1 MKIKTWKAKTKN
13 VKIEKKKNVYIVT
26 NNSQVEAKLYAF
38 NIIKC
43 KKQHVNVSFNAKIIS
58 GAGAILKLVN
68 RNKVCRMDIII
79 NSESSSTEVMN
90 GFLLPVLVVKP
101 NTTIEI
107 ESVEISLSSKP
118 LYTYDKYMGK
128 KKILLITPSYPSPDN
143 LYACGFVHSR
153 VKEYIKQGLDVEVA
167 CVYEYNSMSSYEI
180 EGVRVYRTNY
190 EQLRSI
196 LMCRKY
202 DAILVH
208 FFDERYGYY
217 LDTSYLKDTPIFL
230 WNHGADILYWNYK
243 EFYTPYFSDQY
254 ILPNDLEQNYKKRDE
269 YVSSFAGKENVYWI
283 FVSESEKKEDEI
295 INNLKFK
302 NSVVIPNIINQDIFS
317 YTPKDEN
324 LRKNIFM
331 VRRFD
336 NTKKYAIDIAI
347 LTILELSRRPFFYD
361 LNFYLCGEGD
371 FHSQLVEPVRKFSNV
386 HIVKNFLSHEQIKQ
400 YHDKCGIGLFPTR
413 NDTQGVSALEAASSG
428 LAVVTSDLEVIHEF
442 FDVSLNTICP
452 VEDIKAYA
460 DVIERLYYN
469 PDEFK
474 KISKQMNIYTAEKC
488 GKENTINKEIEYI
501 KENIIY
507 VDDMIR
513 PVTKVA
519 EKPIV
524 TIAIPSYNAEKFLNK
539 CIPSLLKSEY
549 AYLTE
554 ILIINDGSKDA
565 TATIGKMY
573 EKLTTVN
580 GKSIV
585 KLIDKENG
593 GHGSG
598 INKGI
603 ELARGK
609 YFKVIDADDW
619 VDEDQYNELLKRLI
633 DEDADLILTDYCEAR
648 SFEDKLHKV
657 EYYKNLTPGTVYHLD
672 DICTGSYGFPEWG
685 PTLPTST
692 YKTECLRKADFKLLE
707 KTFYVDMTYNAYS
720 IIYIDT
726 VKRYDLNVYRYYI
739 GNAGQS
745 VSEEGMKR
753 NYKHHENVIIELM
766 KIVTSDDRLSDSKR
780 EYVLRKLLLPMV
792 YVQYYINLDLFHSR
806 KKFMIFEKRIK
817 DFPQLLVHHEF
828 NIRNTKFHRYT
839 RGIFVEINP
848 LLRRTAN
855 RVRWGIL
862 KVKKMI
868 GSIVRMLLRRVK

>member
-1 MKIKTWKAKTKN
+1 MKIKTWKAKTKD
-13 VKIEKKKNVYIVT
+13 VSIRKNKDTYIIT
-26 NNSQVEAKLYAF
+26 NNSQAEAKLYAF
-38 NIIKC
+38 HIIKC
-43 KKQHVNVSFNAKIIS
+43 KKQHVNVSFKAKTINGS
-58 GAGAILKLVN
+58 GAILKLVN
-68 RNKVCRMDIII
+68 RNRICRMDIIL
-79 NSESSSTEVMN
+79 NSESSSTESMN
-90 GFLLPVLVVKP
+90 GYLLPVLVIKP

-107 ESVEISLSSKP
+107 ESVEISLSKKP
-118 LYTYDKYMGK
+118 LYTYDKYMGQK
-128 KKILLITPSYPSPDN
+128 SILLITPSYPSPDN
-143 LYACGFVHSR
+143 LYACGFVHAR
-153 VKEYIKQGLDVEVA
+153 VKEYIKQGLNVEVA
-167 CVYEYNSMSSYEI
+167 CVYEYNSMAHYEI
-180 EGVRVYRTNY
+180 EGVQVYKTGF

-208 FFDERYGYY
+208 FFDEHYGYY
-217 LDTSYLKDTPIFL
+217 LDTSYIKDTPIFL
-230 WNHGADILYWNYK
+230 FNHGADILYWNYK
-243 EFYTPYFSDQY
+243 EFYTPYFTDEY
-254 ILPNDLEQNYKKRDE
+254 TLPDNLKKSYKKRDQ
-269 YVSSFAGKENVYWI
+269 YVRNFSNKDNVFWI
-283 FVSESEKKEDEI
+283 FVSESEKKEAER

-302 NSVVIPNIINQDIFS
+302 NSVVIPNIINQDVFS
-317 YTPKDEN
+317 YNKKDIN

-331 VRRFD
+331 ARRFD
-336 NTKKYAIDIAI
+336 NTKKYAIDIAV

-371 FHSQLVEPVRKFSNV
+371 FHSQLVEPVEKFSNV
-386 HIVKNFLSHEQIKQ
+386 HIVKNFLSHNQIKE
-400 YHDKCGIGLFPTR
+400 YHGKCGIALFPTR

-442 FDVSLNTICP
+442 FDESLNTICP
-452 VEDIKAYA
+452 VEDVKAYA
-460 DVIERLYYN
+460 DVIERLYNN
-469 PDEFK
+469 PDEFE
-474 KISKQMNIYTAEKC
+474 KISESMHKFTAEKC

-513 PVTKVA
+513 PVTEIA
-519 EKPIV
+519 ENPIV

-573 EKLTTVN
+573 EELTTVN

-609 YFKVIDADDW
+609 YFKVVDADDW

-633 DEDADLILTDYCEAR
+633 NEDADLILTDYCEAR

-657 EYYKNLTPGTVYHLD
+657 EYYKNLNPGTVYHLD

-753 NYKHHENVIIELM
+753 NYKHHENVILELM
-766 KIVTSDDRLSDSKR
+766 KIVTNDDRLSVPKR

-828 NIRNTKFHRYT
+828 NIRNIKFHRYT
-839 RGIFVEINP
+839 RGIFVGMNP
-848 LLRRTAN
+848 LIRRGAN
-855 RVRWGIL
+855 RIRWGIF
-862 KVKKMI
+862 KIKNISV
-868 GSIVRMLLRRVK
+868 GLLRKIRR